1 MEDFEEF
8 VEGYNETVD
17 AFGVEMADEIYNDI
31 LSTVIGEDLDINDV
45 LLSEGTPLGNG
56 MPTSVYEKWNKL
68 INGGMEASSAANSSG
83 EGFLNGIFGKLKGL
97 WGTVAGS
104 KLFSLLKKGPM
115 FVLNHPFLVLGIAG
129 GAFLVKKLYNMMVNS
144 GNIDQYPQL
153 QKAEDRIERQ
163 QNEDY
168 AGNDNGVAD
177 LFYEAKRNRFVRE
190 IVKEEFEVSDKYI
203 DSTKTCKDLL
213 DY

>member
-17 AFGVEMADEIYNDI
+17 AFGVEMADEMYNDI
-31 LSTVIGEDLDINDV
+31 LSTVIGEDLDVNDV

-56 MPTSVYEKWNKL
+56 MPTSAYNAWMR
-68 INGGMEASSAANSSG
+68 IANGASGASSAVQNSG
-83 EGFLNGIFGKLKGL
+83 GGFLNGILGKLKGL

-104 KLFSLLKKGPM
+104 KLFALLKKGPM
-115 FVLNHPFLVLGIAG
+115 FVLNHPFLALGMAG
-129 GAFLVKKLYNMMVNS
+129 GVFLVKKLYKMMVNS

-153 QKAEDRIERQ
+153 QKAEDRIEKQ

-168 AGNDNGVAD
+168 AGDDNGVAD

-203 DSTKTCKDLL
+203 DSTKTYKDLL